1 MTKLGETLKKLRF
14 KKGMTQGELADAI
27 NINKA
32 SVSNYE
38 RGHRNPPYAVL
49 CAMAEVLEVQADE
62 LLACVIPEE
71 SYTADDAKE
80 NQVDSIRQRR
90 VRRLLAAFDKLSDEA
105 QLKAIER
112 VEELGMIPAYQ
123 RKLADTL
130 QQYIYNRCRI
140 KMQVVEEPLEEGS
153 CEAEADVPAFEN
165 RELRW
170 KVKHITLQHSVEKNY
185 TLSWN
190 FHYLSFGNSESEM
203 ISSTGIVKKIIDRSC
218 NCEENPGRTAFVFDD
233 EAIFNNFYYYYAER
247 YAEPA
252 FEQCPIPDSAWA
264 LFLLV
269 DKETWAVMEEKEFNQ
284 CDYE

>member
-62 LLACVIPEE
+62 LLACIIPEE
-71 SYTADDAKE
+71 SCTADDAKE

-140 KMQVVEEPLEEGS
+140 KMQVTEGPLEEDS
-153 CEAEADVPAFEN
+153 CEADVPAFKN

-170 KVKHITLQHSVEKNY
+170 KVKHITLQHSAEKNY

-190 FHYLSFGNSESEM
+190 FHYFSFDSSENEM
-203 ISSTGIVKKIIDRSC
+203 INSTGIVMEILGRSYD
-218 NCEENPGRTAFVFDD
+218 CEKEPDRTAFVFDD
-233 EAIFNNFYYYYAER
+233 EDIFNNFYYYYAER
-247 YAEPA
+247 YDEPA

-269 DKETWAVMEEKEFNQ
+269 DKETWAVMEEKEFNPY
-284 CDYE
+284 DYE